1 MIKDAPNKA
10 KTAVV
15 HPSGQ
20 NKTFQSR
27 KESNERSPQRL
38 LLKLLLPVRGLGSPV
53 CQWCEPASVM
63 KGKSVPLLIMNWTK
77 LISLRETSYN
87 IKVSQQNKDGHF

>member
-38 LLKLLLPVRGLGSPV
+38 LRGLGSPV